1 LTVCVLADPKTEAFM
16 ELVRDAFRRLRANDA
31 EAALALL
38 SQLVE
43 DDAFAAFH
51 VRALNYR
58 ATVLE
63 LLERFDDARADLLA
77 AHALSQ
83 PATQERYTTELG
95 LAHNAKHRDD
105 AADELA
111 WLRSA
116 LATAAAASDPTLGG
130 FVVAAAVL
138 DRVGDAISTEER
150 SLIEATIRQGW
161 PILELDGE
169 PAFADLR
176 ATLTRMRERSGDKDY
191 WSHRS

>member
-1 LTVCVLADPKTEAFM
+1 M
-16 ELVRDAFRRLRANDA
+16 EIVRDAFRRLRANDA
-31 EAALALL
+31 DAALALL

-43 DDAFAAFH
+43 NDELSDFC

-63 LLERFDDARADLLA
+63 AVERFDAARADLSV

-83 PATQERYTTELG
+83 PATHERYTIELG
-95 LAHNAKHRDD
+95 LAFDAKRRGHAD
-105 AADELA
+105 DELA
-111 WLRSA
+111 WLRRA

-138 DRVGDAISTEER
+138 ERVGDAISSEER
-150 SLIEATIRQGW
+150 SQIETTIRQGW

-169 PAFADLR
+169 PEFADLR
-176 ATLTRMRERSGDKDY
+176 ATLTRMRERSGDNDY
-191 WSHRS
+191 WTRRS